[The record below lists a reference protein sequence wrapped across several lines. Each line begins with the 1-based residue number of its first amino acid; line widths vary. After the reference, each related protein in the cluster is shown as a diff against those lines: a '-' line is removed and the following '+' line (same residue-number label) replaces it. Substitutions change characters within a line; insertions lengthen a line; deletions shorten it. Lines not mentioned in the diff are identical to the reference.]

1 MEARLC
7 RLLLV
12 LVSLSSI
19 AAGRPN
25 SGTSVRTRN
34 FIVTAPTVEIS
45 RQVAEAAEVYRKEI
59 ANEWLGQELL
69 PWYAPCPII
78 VKVGQIGAGGAT
90 TFSFHSSPNGPDEVC
105 GWDMKIQGSLERIL
119 DSVLPHEISHT
130 IFACHFR
137 RPLPR
142 WADEGAATL
151 IEHESERKRQVMT
164 VRQVLGTQRRIPL
177 KTLLAL
183 KEYPKDMQD
192 VMTLYAEGYSLADLL
207 VQKGGKARYL
217 KFLND
222 AHQRGWE
229 KAIQAQYG
237 YKGVDDLEKQWH
249 EWIVAGSPPIRLPE
263 GQQLASA
270 DAASKN
276 KGAAG
281 FEMRG
286 QSPDA
291 EPETAKGG
299 DPFLETVVVKAD
311 PPRRRQLP
319 SAKREQNEP
328 QRKTAATAA
337 SADVVVHEDWI
348 PADSETSPTA
358 QHLVGFDDDDNLW
371 VDVPRAPSRELRRGN
386 DRQRSKGSRNV
397 ASTNQPQ
404 VAADRNGAR
413 ELPSVVRQHQ
423 SRPIRVADTIESVGR
438 RPRTPWSEFP
448 QDVPAGWGGAVG
460 GD

>member
-12 LVSLSSI
+12 LVALCSV

-25 SGTSVRTRN
+25 NGATVRTRN
-34 FIVTAPTVEIS
+34 FVVTSPSAEIS
-45 RQVAEAAEVYRKEI
+45 KQVAEAAEVYRKEI
-59 ANEWLGQELL
+59 AIEWLGHELL
-69 PWYAPCPII
+69 PWYAPCPIF

-90 TFSFHSSPNGPDEVC
+90 TFSFHASQNGPDEVC
-105 GWDMKIQGSLERIL
+105 GWDMQIQGSLERIL

-164 VRQVLGTQRRIPL
+164 VRQVLNTRRRIPL

-183 KEYPKDMQD
+183 KEYPRDPTD
-192 VMTLYAEGYSLADLL
+192 IMTLYAEGYSLADLL

-237 YKGVDDLEKQWH
+237 FKGVDDLEKQWH
-249 EWIVAGSPPIRLPE
+249 EWIIAGSPTLKLPE
-263 GQQLASA
+263 GQQLAQA
-270 DAASKN
+270 DATPKGKN
-276 KGAAG
+276 AAG

-286 QSPDA
+286 QSP
-291 EPETAKGG
+291 EPEAEARIGG
-299 DPFLETVVVKAD
+299 DPFLETTVAETAA
-311 PPRRRQLP
+311 PRRRTLP
-319 SAKREQNEP
+319 TTNGELAQAPRRPGVKTV
-328 QRKTAATAA
+328 TAAEVVHDDWVPEDAGKPSSA
-337 SADVVVHEDWI
+337 PQVAEADV
-348 PADSETSPTA
+348 
-358 QHLVGFDDDDNLW
+358 DDDLW
-371 VDVPRAPSRELRRGN
+371 VEVPRSKSRTPRRGN
-386 DRQRSKGSRNV
+386 EEKRQSK
-397 ASTNQPQ
+397 PQ
-404 VAADRNGAR
+404 VATGRSGAG
-413 ELPSVVRQHQ
+413 ELPSVVRQRQ
-423 SRPIRVADTIESVGR
+423 ALPVGVADTSDSRGR

-448 QDVPAGWGGAVG
+448 QEAPVGWGGAVE